1 MQVYLVPGTGTT
13 FTQSGT
19 GNRGAAL
26 MTLALMSSSFT
37 VPFVIE
43 GSTQETKGG
52 VTRTMLK
59 ATLSTPKYRS
69 SPAEIGAYALANQG
83 GTEENSFHGVLT
95 LSPGVKLMLQ
105 GAASKADA
113 IELIRKMVAAVVAA
127 ATGNQSALTTSVAD
141 VSPLLLGAQGLYP
154 LDVTTGVYGKTTV

>member
-19 GNRGAAL
+19 GNRGATL
-26 MTLALMSSSFT
+26 MTLVLSGSSFT

-43 GSTQETKGG
+43 GSTQMTKGG

-59 ATLSTPKYRS
+59 ATLSTPKYRGS
-69 SPAEIGAYALANQG
+69 MSDAGVYAFANEG

-105 GAASKADA
+105 SSASKADA
-113 IELIRKMVAAVVAA
+113 IELIRKMVAAIVAT
-127 ATGNQSALTTSVAD
+127 ATGNQSALATSVAD

-154 LDVTTGVYGKTTV
+154 LDVTTGTYGKATA